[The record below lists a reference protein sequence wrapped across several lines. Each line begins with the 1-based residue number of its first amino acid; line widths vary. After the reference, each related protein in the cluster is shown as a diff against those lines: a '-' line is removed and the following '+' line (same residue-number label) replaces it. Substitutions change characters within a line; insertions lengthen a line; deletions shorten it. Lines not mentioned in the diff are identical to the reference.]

1 MQGPLPQGGP
11 VDPVAIIG
19 MAFRLP
25 GGNDTP
31 SAFWDFIRS
40 AQVAIRDTPAD
51 RFDID
56 AWHSPDPDRSGTTYS
71 RRAGYVGD
79 PYGFDPEF
87 FRISL
92 AEALEMDP
100 QQRWMLQLCWS
111 ALEHAGIVPSS
122 LRGQRV
128 GLFLT
133 AGDVDYA
140 RRTVAS
146 GDPHRITAWG
156 KLGANRAVGV
166 GRVAYTLGLQ
176 GPAIFLD
183 LDLLL
188 LARGGA
194 SGGAE
199 PALRRLRPGD
209 RRRHQPDPGAR
220 GDDRLRPAAG
230 DVADRHLP
238 HLRRPGRRLY
248 PRRGRRRG
256 RAEAGRRGDGRQGPD
271 RGAAGRIGREQR
283 RRQQRPD
290 GPERRGAG
298 GRDPPGAGPGR
309 RRPGGC
315 RLCRGPRHRH
325 AAGRPDRAYGPA
337 QRLHA
342 AAWRGGRRCCW
353 AG

>member
-1 MQGPLPQGGP
+1 MS
-11 VDPVAIIG
+11 
-19 MAFRLP
+19 FRLP
-25 GGNDTP
+25 GDNDTP
-31 SAFWDFIRS
+31 SAFWEFITS
-40 AQVAIRDTPAD
+40 AKVAIRETPAD
-51 RFDID
+51 RFDIA

-79 PYGFDPEF
+79 PYGFDADF

-166 GRVAYTLGLQ
+166 GRVAFTLGLQ

-183 LDLLL
+183 STCSSSLVAVH
-188 LARGGA
+188 LA
-194 SGGAE
+194 
-199 PALRRLRPGD
+199 
-209 RRRHQPDPGAR
+209 
-220 GDDRLRPAAG
+220 
-230 DVADRHLP
+230 
-238 HLRRPGRRLY
+238 
-248 PRRGRRRG
+248 
-256 RAEAGRRGDGRQGPD
+256 
-271 RGAAGRIGREQR
+271 
-283 RRQQRPD
+283 
-290 GPERRGAG
+290 
-298 GRDPPGAGPGR
+298 
-309 RRPGGC
+309 
-315 RLCRGPRHRH
+315 
-325 AAGRPDRAYGPA
+325 A
-337 QRLHA
+337 Q
-342 AAWRGGRRCCW
+342 
-353 AG
+353 